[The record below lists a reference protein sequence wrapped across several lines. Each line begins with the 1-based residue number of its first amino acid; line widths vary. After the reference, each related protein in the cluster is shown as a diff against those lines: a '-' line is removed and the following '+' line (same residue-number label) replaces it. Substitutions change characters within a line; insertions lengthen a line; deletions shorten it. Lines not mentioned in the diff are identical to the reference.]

1 MSSPDFAAYEAKC
14 AAVRALQAEILPTNK
29 AALFQALS
37 YAGIRIVVVSFD
49 GYGDSGQIE
58 SITATDDVGAEV
70 AIPLTDITVKN
81 VDFDACT
88 IIEATTTAG
97 DFIEAMAYDF
107 LEQTHDGWENGEGA
121 FGEFTFDVGEQSITL
136 EYSERYV
143 ETHYHEYEF

>member
-37 YAGIRIVVVSFD
+37 YAGIRNVVVSFD

-58 SITATDDVGAEV
+58 SITATDAAGAEV

-97 DFIEAMAYDF
+97 DFIETMAYYF